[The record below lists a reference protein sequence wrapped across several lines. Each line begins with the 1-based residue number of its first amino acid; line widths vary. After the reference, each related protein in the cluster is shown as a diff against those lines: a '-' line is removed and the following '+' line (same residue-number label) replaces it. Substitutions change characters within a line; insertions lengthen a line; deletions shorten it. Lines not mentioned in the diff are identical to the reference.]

1 MSSEKF
7 RELLVK
13 MVKASGQ
20 ELIDRAEDLVGNGD
34 CISDFNIW
42 VLFPTD
48 ERMLTACPTIKVTR
62 EHVSKH
68 MLDVIINDYTEEPER
83 LAGATVALYNHVN

>member
-42 VLFPTD
+42 VRFPTD
-48 ERMLTACPTIKVTR
+48 GRMLTACPTIEVTR
-62 EHVSKH
+62 EHA
-68 MLDVIINDYTEEPER
+68 VIMNDYAEE
-83 LAGATVALYNHVN
+83 

>member
-1 MSSEKF
+1 
-7 RELLVK
+7 

-42 VLFPTD
+42 VRFPTD
-48 ERMLTACPTIKVTR
+48 ERMLTACPTIEATR
-62 EHVSKH
+62 VYVGKH
-68 MLDVIINDYTEEPER
+68 MLDVIINDYAEE
-83 LAGATVALYNHVN
+83 

>member
-34 CISDFNIW
+34 CISDLNIW
-42 VLFPTD
+42 IRFPTD
-48 ERMLTACPTIKVTR
+48 GRMLTACPTIEVTR
-62 EHVSKH
+62 EHVGKH
-68 MLDVIINDYTEEPER
+68 MLDVIMNDYAEE
-83 LAGATVALYNHVN
+83 